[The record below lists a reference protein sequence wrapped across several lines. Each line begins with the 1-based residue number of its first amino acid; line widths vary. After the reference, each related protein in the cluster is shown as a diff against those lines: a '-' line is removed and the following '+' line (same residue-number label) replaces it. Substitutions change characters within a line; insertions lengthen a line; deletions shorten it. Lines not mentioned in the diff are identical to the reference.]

1 MLFSIRARGRLRRER
16 FDMASTT
23 KIAPKP
29 RSELAIIIRG
39 ITRDPLGLMGLIVV
53 GTIVVSAIL
62 AVWIV
67 PYDPIAMNIPDRMQG
82 PSLSH
87 FLGTDQL
94 GRDTFSRVIMGGQ
107 VALKVALPAVFG
119 AMAIG
124 LTLGMIAGYG
134 PKWLDNILMLFFD
147 TIRSF
152 PTVMLALAVVALV
165 GPSLQ
170 TVVVVVMVTSIP
182 TYGRVARTQTLTLRN
197 SEFILAERAMGA
209 KMSRILGVHILPNI
223 VGLLAVLA
231 AMDIPTVIALE
242 AGLSFLGLGVKPPT
256 PSWGA
261 LLKDGYALIRQTPWL
276 VVGGGL
282 PIILAT
288 LGFTFLGESLRD
300 VVDPKLRK
308 NR

>member
-1 MLFSIRARGRLRRER
+1 
-16 FDMASTT
+16 
-23 KIAPKP
+23 
-29 RSELAIIIRG
+29 
-39 ITRDPLGLMGLIVV
+39 
-53 GTIVVSAIL
+53 
-62 AVWIV
+62 
-67 PYDPIAMNIPDRMQG
+67 
-82 PSLSH
+82 
-87 FLGTDQL
+87 
-94 GRDTFSRVIMGGQ
+94 
-107 VALKVALPAVFG
+107 
-119 AMAIG
+119 
-124 LTLGMIAGYG
+124 GYG
-134 PKWLDNILMLFFD
+134 PKWLDNLLMLFFD

-152 PTVMLALAVVALV
+152 PTVMFALAVVALV

-170 TVVVVVMVTSIP
+170 TVVFVVMATSIP

-197 SEFILAERAMGA
+197 SEFILAERSMGA
-209 KMSRILGVHILPNI
+209 SMKRILGVHMLPNI
-223 VGLLAVLA
+223 VGVLAVLA

-261 LLKDGYALIRQTPWL
+261 LLKDGYSLIRQTPWL

-308 NR
+308 QR

>member
-1 MLFSIRARGRLRRER
+1 MSK
-16 FDMASTT
+16 S
-23 KIAPKP
+23 
-29 RSELAIIIRG
+29 RSELGQILYGVA
-39 ITRDPLGLMGLIVV
+39 RDPLGLMGLIIV
-53 GTIVVSAIL
+53 GLIVFCAIF
-62 AVWIV
+62 AAWIV
-67 PYDPIAMNIPDRMQG
+67 PYDPVAMNIKDRLQG
-82 PSLSH
+82 PSMSH
-87 FLGTDQL
+87 LLGTDQL

-134 PKWLDNILMLFFD
+134 PKWLDNLLMLLFD

-152 PTVMLALAVVALV
+152 PTVMFALAVVALV

-170 TVVVVVMVTSIP
+170 TVVFVVMATSIP

-197 SEFILAERAMGA
+197 SEFILVERSMGA
-209 KMSRILGVHILPNI
+209 SMARILGVHMLPNI
-223 VGLLAVLA
+223 VGVLAVLA

-308 NR
+308 QR

>member
-1 MLFSIRARGRLRRER
+1 MTDATEITIE
-16 FDMASTT
+16 
-23 KIAPKP
+23 PKS
-29 RSELAIIIRG
+29 RSELSLILRG
-39 ITRDPLGLMGLIVV
+39 VASDPLGLAGLIIV
-53 GTIVVSAIL
+53 GVIVFAAIF
-62 AVWIV
+62 ASWVV
-67 PYDPIAMNIPDRMQG
+67 PYDPVAMNIQDRMQG
-82 PSLSH
+82 PSAAHL
-87 FLGTDQL
+87 LGTDQL
-94 GRDTFSRVIMGGQ
+94 GRDTFSRVVMGGQ

-119 AMAIG
+119 AMVIG
-124 LTLGMIAGYG
+124 LTLGMLAGYG
-134 PKWLDNILMLFFD
+134 PKWLDNFLMLLFD

-152 PTVMLALAVVALV
+152 PTVMFALAVVALV

-170 TVVVVVMVTSIP
+170 TVVFVVMATSIP
-182 TYGRVARTQTLTLRN
+182 TYGRVARTQTLSLRN

-209 KMSRILGVHILPNI
+209 TMARILGVHMLPNI
-223 VGLLAVLA
+223 IGVLAVLA

-276 VVGGGL
+276 VIGGGL

>member
-1 MLFSIRARGRLRRER
+1 
-16 FDMASTT
+16 
-23 KIAPKP
+23 
-29 RSELAIIIRG
+29 
-39 ITRDPLGLMGLIVV
+39 
-53 GTIVVSAIL
+53 
-62 AVWIV
+62 
-67 PYDPIAMNIPDRMQG
+67 
-82 PSLSH
+82 
-87 FLGTDQL
+87 
-94 GRDTFSRVIMGGQ
+94 MGGQ
-107 VALKVALPAVFG
+107 VALKVALPAIFG
-119 AMAIG
+119 AMFIG

-134 PKWLDNILMLFFD
+134 PKWLDNLLMLFFD

-152 PTVMLALAVVALV
+152 PTVMFALAVVALV

-170 TVVVVVMVTSIP
+170 TVVMVVMATSIP

-197 SEFILAERAMGA
+197 SEFILAERSMGA
-209 KMSRILGVHILPNI
+209 KMSRILGVHMLPNI
-223 VGLLAVLA
+223 IGVLAVLA
-231 AMDIPTVIALE
+231 AMDIPGVIALE

-276 VVGGGL
+276 VIAGGL

>member
-1 MLFSIRARGRLRRER
+1 MSDVLA
-16 FDMASTT
+16 D
-23 KIAPKP
+23 APKS
-29 RSELAIIIRG
+29 RSEMSMILEGVA
-39 ITRDPLGLMGLIVV
+39 RDPLGLLGLIIV
-53 GTIVVSAIL
+53 GTIVFAAIF
-62 AVWIV
+62 AAWIV

-82 PSLSH
+82 PSWSH
-87 FLGTDQL
+87 LLGTDQL
-94 GRDTFSRVIMGGQ
+94 GRDTFSRVVMGGQ
-107 VALKVALPAVFG
+107 VALKVALPAIFG

-134 PKWLDNILMLFFD
+134 PKWLDNFLMLLFD

-152 PTVMLALAVVALV
+152 PTVMFALAVVALV

-170 TVVVVVMVTSIP
+170 TVVFVVMATSIP

-209 KMSRILGVHILPNI
+209 GMTRILGVHMLPNI
-223 VGLLAVLA
+223 IGVLAVLA